1 MLKLIIH
8 KVNLFSK
15 KMKRVFNKL
24 STLNNTLIIL
34 LFVFSCCFFIWK
46 TTPGSITL
54 KDILKAGEITVITH
68 NNAHSYYLY
77 RDRAMGFEYDLAK
90 AFADHLGVGL
100 KIKTTEK
107 QEENLSTL
115 MKTTGAAIITS
126 ITAMPEMEKHV
137 AFSDGYMA
145 VQQRIIVNRNN
156 PNMKRVEDLAGKT
169 IHIGR
174 GTFYYKQL
182 EALKNQGINLKIKLH
197 DNLSAEELI
206 RQVGEGSIEATIADS
221 HIALLNQRYYLQTVL
236 ADPIGEQEYMCWV
249 VNRDAHKLL
258 ESINSFF
265 KTIIKNGKFAQIYN
279 KYYIDIGTFD
289 YVDLREYHRRLKTRL
304 PKYGFIIKK
313 AANEHNFDWRLI
325 VAQAYQES
333 HLNPKARSSSGAI
346 GLMQLSPSTARSLG
360 VSNIFD
366 PVQNINA
373 GVRHLK
379 NLYDYFKNVT
389 GSDRLLITLAAYN
402 IGQGHMLDARNLA
415 RKMNLDPD
423 KWSSLSKTLPLLSY
437 QEYHKDAIYG
447 YCRGAEPVKYIK
459 QIMIYYDILKRQE
472 ISAHSKMQK
481 KATNVR
487 LDTL

>member
-46 TTPGSITL
+46 TTPGAITL

-182 EALKNQGINLKIKLH
+182 EALKNQGINLKIKW
-197 DNLSAEELI
+197 S
-206 RQVGEGSIEATIADS
+206 VF
-221 HIALLNQRYYLQTVL
+221 LQ
-236 ADPIGEQEYMCWV
+236 
-249 VNRDAHKLL
+249 
-258 ESINSFF
+258 
-265 KTIIKNGKFAQIYN
+265 AQ
-279 KYYIDIGTFD
+279 F
-289 YVDLREYHRRLKTRL
+289 V
-304 PKYGFIIKK
+304 
-313 AANEHNFDWRLI
+313 
-325 VAQAYQES
+325 
-333 HLNPKARSSSGAI
+333 
-346 GLMQLSPSTARSLG
+346 
-360 VSNIFD
+360 
-366 PVQNINA
+366 
-373 GVRHLK
+373 
-379 NLYDYFKNVT
+379 
-389 GSDRLLITLAAYN
+389 
-402 IGQGHMLDARNLA
+402 
-415 RKMNLDPD
+415 
-423 KWSSLSKTLPLLSY
+423 
-437 QEYHKDAIYG
+437 
-447 YCRGAEPVKYIK
+447 
-459 QIMIYYDILKRQE
+459 
-472 ISAHSKMQK
+472 
-481 KATNVR
+481 
-487 LDTL
+487 